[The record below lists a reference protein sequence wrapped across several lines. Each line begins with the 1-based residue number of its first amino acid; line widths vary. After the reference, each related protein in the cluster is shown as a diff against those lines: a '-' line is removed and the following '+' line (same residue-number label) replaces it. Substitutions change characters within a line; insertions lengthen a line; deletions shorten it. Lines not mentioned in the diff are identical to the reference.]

1 MPNFKKS
8 SGFKMNGY
16 SYPGQSPMKGKKA
29 NQLAAAA
36 ERKASAT
43 SAIEDF
49 ATLKGEATN
58 LLEGTNV
65 KYGEIS
71 SPATKRAPLKQQPVG
86 SFSTQQKLEGNLV
99 PNQELMS
106 KDVSAP
112 KESMGS
118 KMKGAVSKFASSSA
132 GQAAG
137 EALATGLVNLGIS
150 ALKPKAKKEKRRVN
164 PAAGFSQI
172 KIGRS

>member
-29 NQLAAAA
+29 NQQAAAA
-36 ERKASAT
+36 ERKVDAT

-58 LLEGTNV
+58 LMEGTNV
-65 KYGEIS
+65 QYGEIS
-71 SPATKRAPLKQQPVG
+71 SPATKRAPLRDLSGDPSGGNPQNVNQQE
-86 SFSTQQKLEGNLV
+86 FSV
-99 PNQELMS
+99 
-106 KDVSAP
+106 P
-112 KESMGS
+112 KESFGEKFKGAMGS
-118 KMKGAVSKFASSSA
+118 DVGQAITSAVIEGAVKL
-132 GQAAG
+132 GVN
-137 EALATGLVNLGIS
+137 ALMP
-150 ALKPKAKKEKRRVN
+150 KPKKQRRRVN

>member
-16 SYPGQSPMKGKKA
+16 SYPGQSPMKGKRKQA
-29 NQLAAAA
+29 DLAAAA
-36 ERKASAT
+36 ERKVGAT

-58 LLEGTNV
+58 LMEGTNV

-71 SPATKRAPLKQQPVG
+71 SPAKKLDGQPEPPVQNEV
-86 SFSTQQKLEGNLV
+86 SFGDAMKN
-99 PNQELMS
+99 
-106 KDVSAP
+106 AP
-112 KESMGS
+112 KQSTGS
-118 KMKGAVSKFASSSA
+118 KIKGAVSKFASSSV

-150 ALKPKAKKEKRRVN
+150 ALKPKAKKEKRRVT
-164 PAAGFSQI
+164 PATGF
-172 KIGRS
+172 

>member
-16 SYPGQSPMKGKKA
+16 SYPGQSPMKGKRKQA
-29 NQLAAAA
+29 DLAAAA
-36 ERKASAT
+36 ERKLDAT

-58 LLEGTNV
+58 LMEGTNV

-71 SPATKRAPLKQQPVG
+71 SPAKKLDGQPEPPVQNEV
-86 SFSTQQKLEGNLV
+86 SFGDAMKN
-99 PNQELMS
+99 
-106 KDVSAP
+106 AP
-112 KESMGS
+112 KQSTGS
-118 KMKGAVSKFASSSA
+118 KIKGAVSKFASSSV

>member
-29 NQLAAAA
+29 NQQAAAA
-36 ERKASAT
+36 ERKVDAT

-58 LLEGTNV
+58 LMEGTNV
-65 KYGEIS
+65 QYGEIS
-71 SPATKRAPLKQQPVG
+71 SPVKENVTKMPTLGAEQLAVEQGRG
-86 SFSTQQKLEGNLV
+86 MTTSTGGAEN
-99 PNQELMS
+99 NYT
-106 KDVSAP
+106 AP
-112 KESMGS
+112 KTKLSTGAKFKGAMGS
-118 KMKGAVSKFASSSA
+118 DVGQAITSAVIEGAVKL
-132 GQAAG
+132 GVN
-137 EALATGLVNLGIS
+137 ALMP
-150 ALKPKAKKEKRRVN
+150 KPKKQRRRVN

>member
-16 SYPGQSPMKGKKA
+16 SYPGQSPMKGKRKQA
-29 NQLAAAA
+29 DLAAAA
-36 ERKASAT
+36 ERKLDAT

-58 LLEGTNV
+58 LMEGTNV

-71 SPATKRAPLKQQPVG
+71 SPVRENVMDGPPEPPVQNEV
-86 SFSTQQKLEGNLV
+86 SFGDAMKN
-99 PNQELMS
+99 
-106 KDVSAP
+106 AP
-112 KESMGS
+112 KQSTGS
-118 KMKGAVSKFASSSA
+118 KIKGAVSKFASSSV